1 MARTPS
7 TMLELGTEAPQFS
20 LPNPS
25 TGDIVSLSD
34 FPDAKG
40 YVIAFICNHCP
51 FVQLLRHEFARFGRE
66 YTEKGMAVIA
76 INSNDIETYP
86 NDGPEHM
93 AKEASRFG
101 YTFPYLL
108 DEDQSVAKAY
118 RAACTPDFFMF
129 DADRKLY
136 YRGQF
141 DASRPGSDISVTG
154 EDMRTA
160 AEALLAGQP
169 SPENQVPSLGCN
181 IKWKAGNEPEYYG

>member
-1 MARTPS
+1 
-7 TMLELGTEAPQFS
+7 MLELGTEAPQFS
-20 LPNPS
+20 LPNPAN
-25 TGDIVSLSD
+25 GEMVSLDD

-66 YTEKGMAVIA
+66 YTDKGLAVIA
-76 INSNDIETYP
+76 INSNDIATYP
-86 NDGPEHM
+86 QDGPEAM

-118 RAACTPDFFMF
+118 EAACTPDFFMF
-129 DADRKLY
+129 DADKKLY

-141 DASRPGSDISVTG
+141 DGSRPGSDKPVTG
-154 EDMRTA
+154 EDMRA
-160 AEALLAGQP
+160 AADALLAGQP
-169 SPENQVPSLGCN
+169 APENQIPSLGCN
-181 IKWKAGNEPEYYG
+181 IKWIAGNEPGYYG